1 MTAAVGKQLKLV
13 VNMLLG
19 AGIIIVG
26 GRMSGVRDM
35 NWAMPMHGRESRSV
49 VFVVCCHMNCGL
61 SSHSSGDTS
70 LRLRSMVGGVPACEE
85 DSEEFS
91 SSFRSSMFMSPSSWS
106 KNVLSCHSSL
116 YSSDRDSY

>member
-1 MTAAVGKQLKLV
+1 MTAADGKQLKLV

-26 GRMSGVRDM
+26 ERMSGVRDM
-35 NWAMPMHGRESRSV
+35 NWAMPMHGRESRWV
-49 VFVVCCHMNCGL
+49 AFVVCCHMNCGL
-61 SSHSSGDTS
+61 LSHSSGDTS

-85 DSEEFS
+85 DEEVS
-91 SSFRSSMFMSPSSWS
+91 SSFRSNMSTSPSSWS

-116 YSSDRDSY
+116 DSSDRDSY